1 MRRLLKL
8 SDIQKFLKVNQWD
21 SVLWFNKENFQKLVL
36 WLFLI
41 AVIQIGSKSKTDQDA
56 VRETEQAF
64 ATVQHWLQAEKKS
77 EYQLEKLV
85 NELKK

>member
-1 MRRLLKL
+1 M
-8 SDIQKFLKVNQWD
+8 
-21 SVLWFNKENFQKLVL
+21 WFNKENFQKLVW

-41 AVIQIGSKSKTDQDA
+41 SVIQIESKFEMDSEEAVKEIEKT
-56 VRETEQAF
+56 F
-64 ATVQHWLQAEKKS
+64 ATIQNWLQAEKKS